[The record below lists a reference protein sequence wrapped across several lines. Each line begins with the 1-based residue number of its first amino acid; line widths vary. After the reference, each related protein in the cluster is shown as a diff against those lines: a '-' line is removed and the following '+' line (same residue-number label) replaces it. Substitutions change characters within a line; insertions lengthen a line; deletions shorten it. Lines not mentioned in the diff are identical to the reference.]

1 VACCGLITGHKRP
14 ENGQEARLKKVLA
27 ILIGAG
33 IGAAIGYSQIFCPGG
48 QCALTGSWYGGAA
61 VGGLLGMMF
70 TGGHG

>member
-1 VACCGLITGHKRP
+1 MPKGEET
-14 ENGQEARLKKVLA
+14 RLKKLVV

-61 VGGLLGMMF
+61 IGGLLGMML
-70 TGGHG
+70 TGGG